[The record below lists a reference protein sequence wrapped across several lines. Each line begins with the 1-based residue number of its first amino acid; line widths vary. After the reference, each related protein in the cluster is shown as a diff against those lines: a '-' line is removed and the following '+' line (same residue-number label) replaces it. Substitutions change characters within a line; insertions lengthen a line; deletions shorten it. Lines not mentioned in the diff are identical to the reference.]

1 MANDHRRNTLITLLA
16 KRSNDLDEMEDGHQP
31 DVVAEEHP
39 LEAADGEL
47 DLPLPDHPSHEDGG
61 GELTYDGE
69 EPPQPPPHDEP
80 RQESCCSKAAAD
92 APSGAHLEAGGVVD
106 HQQVKDLAPPV
117 KRPRIEETHP
127 GDVVWESLMGE
138 FPFFEDES
146 NENFRGEPDDK
157 FPQPK

>member
-1 MANDHRRNTLITLLA
+1 
-16 KRSNDLDEMEDGHQP
+16 MEDGHQP
-31 DVVAEEHP
+31 EVVAEEHP

-47 DLPLPDHPSHEDGG
+47 DLPLPDPPSHEDGG

-92 APSGAHLEAGGVVD
+92 ASSGAHLEAGGVVG

-146 NENFRGEPDDK
+146 MRTSAANLTTNLRSPSEGTAPDIHA
-157 FPQPK
+157 